1 MNSIKGADVNA
12 LKNADWTPLM
22 LACTKL
28 RADVVTILLRH
39 GADPLFRNKD
49 GWNSFHIASREG
61 NVEILKLLMSEL
73 RDPTVERIDR
83 LVNFPSKNGRK
94 PLHTAG
100 E

>member
-1 MNSIKGADVNA
+1 
-12 LKNADWTPLM
+12 M

-28 RADVVTILLRH
+28 QIDVVSLLLKN

-61 NVEILKLLMSEL
+61 CVDILQLLVAEL
-73 RDPTVERIDR
+73 PDRSTERIDR
-83 LVNFPSKNGRK
+83 LVNSSSKNGRR

-100 E
+100 